1 MQRCRPV
8 GGGIAPRMSEDECG
22 TCFSTTSEVV
32 IHHGVD
38 KSPAS
43 CVTLCDRS
51 VAAMTCDEASMHR
64 QSEVTLVKPPASQ
77 SSDVWAASSPK
88 LAERFS
94 QQDGKAAADFTFTG
108 ARRLSTFRQQGL
120 AAPLDNAFNRQHGH
134 AEATTGCTAMH
145 NARIPAR
152 KVVGIDLGVR
162 PPAFLPAVIRWCCA
176 KYWCNYRAS
185 SLGCFL
191 L

>member
-51 VAAMTCDEASMHR
+51 VTAIACEEAGMHR
-64 QSEVTLVKPPASQ
+64 QAEVTLVKPPASQ

-134 AEATTGCTAMH
+134 TEATTGCTVRQ
-145 NARIPAR
+145 NARMTTR
-152 KVVGIDLGVR
+152 NVDGIDLGVR
-162 PPAFLPAVIRWCCA
+162 PPAYSAGGC
-176 KYWCNYRAS
+176 
-185 SLGCFL
+185 SLVL
-191 L
+191 RQY